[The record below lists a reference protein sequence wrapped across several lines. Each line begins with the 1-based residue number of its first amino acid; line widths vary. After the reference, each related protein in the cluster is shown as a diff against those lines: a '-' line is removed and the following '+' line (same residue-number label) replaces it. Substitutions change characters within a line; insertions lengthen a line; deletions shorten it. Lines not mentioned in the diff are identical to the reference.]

1 MMMFLDRNSGLVIR
15 EAEESDLSDVLDLYA
30 QLGQD
35 NGDVLPVSDAMEI
48 FGKMKTYPDYR
59 LYVATYGGKAVGSFT
74 LLVMDNLAHLGA
86 PSAVLEDVV
95 VRETLRGQGVGTAMM
110 AFAGSLARAK
120 GCYKLAFSSNKNRTR
135 AHGFYEKLGFE
146 IHGYSFLMDLG
157 PQESDRTSN
166 ILIKEQETHG

>member
-15 EAEESDLSDVLDLYA
+15 EAEESDLSDVMDLYA

-35 NGDVLPVSDAMEI
+35 NGDVLRVSDAMKI

-59 LYVATYGGKAVGSFT
+59 LYVATFGGKAVGSFT

-110 AFAGSLARAK
+110 AFAGRLARAK
-120 GCYKLAFSSNKNRTR
+120 GCYKLAFSSNRNRTQ
-135 AHGFYEKLGFE
+135 AHRFYEKLGFE

-157 PQESDRTSN
+157 PNESGPGPHF
-166 ILIKEQETHG
+166 LIEEQETHG

>member
-120 GCYKLAFSSNKNRTR
+120 GCYKLAFSSNRNRTR
-135 AHGFYEKLGFE
+135 AHRFYEKLGFE
-146 IHGYSFLMDLG
+146 IHGYSFLMDLAPNESG
-157 PQESDRTSN
+157 PGPHF
-166 ILIKEQETHG
+166 LIEEQDIHG

>member
-1 MMMFLDRNSGLVIR
+1 MMMFLDQNSGLVIR
-15 EAEESDLSDVLDLYA
+15 EAEESDLSDVMDLYA

-35 NGDVLPVSDAMEI
+35 NGDVLPVSDAMKI

-74 LLVMDNLAHLGA
+74 LLIMDNLAHMGA

-95 VRETLRGQGVGTAMM
+95 VMESLRGKGVGTEMM
-110 AFAGSLARAK
+110 AFAGTLARAK
-120 GCYKLAFSSNKNRTR
+120 GCYKLAFSSNRNRTR

-146 IHGYSFLMDLG
+146 KHGYSFLMDFG
-157 PQESDRTSN
+157 PHESGRGS
-166 ILIKEQETHG
+166 LLLSEEQKTHG